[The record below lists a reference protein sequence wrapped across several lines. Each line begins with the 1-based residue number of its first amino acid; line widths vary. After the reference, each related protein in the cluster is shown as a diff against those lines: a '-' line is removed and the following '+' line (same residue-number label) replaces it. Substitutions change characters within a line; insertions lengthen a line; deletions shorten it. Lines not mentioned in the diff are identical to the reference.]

1 MDSMDNTA
9 WVDDSWLDTVVVI
22 GITCFIL
29 CLMGLSKVPSARMGM
44 ICKWRMKCDG
54 LPLDVDLN

>member
-1 MDSMDNTA
+1 MSTLDGNTA

-29 CLMGLSKVPSARMGM
+29 CLMGLSKVPSAKMGM
-44 ICKWRMKCDG
+44 ICELDG
-54 LPLDVDLN
+54 GKGCT